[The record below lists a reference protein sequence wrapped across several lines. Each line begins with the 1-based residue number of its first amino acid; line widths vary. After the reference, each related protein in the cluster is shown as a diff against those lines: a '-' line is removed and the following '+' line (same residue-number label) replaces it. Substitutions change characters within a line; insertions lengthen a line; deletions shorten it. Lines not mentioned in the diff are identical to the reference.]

1 MYRGLLLSFLF
12 FVGAVQAQQ
21 RLQVTGDVSATTKPA
36 ESAML
41 VEGTL
46 LEVARQISP
55 KGWTG
60 FASKSVNPSIKSTA
74 RIEKG
79 QVWTDV
85 LARWLEAEG
94 LTARVDASRRLLL
107 IDGPIQSAAV
117 AKERA
122 SIDLPA
128 SAPVATPLAIWEVKS
143 SDGTLSRALLRWATQ
158 ADAQVMYEAPQDVAA
173 IAVKYSGSFE
183 QSLEALLKDT
193 GNGSYPLHG
202 CQYNNITRI
211 LHISQQCDR

>member
-12 FVGAVQAQQ
+12 FVGAAQAQQ
-21 RLQVTGDVSATTKPA
+21 RLQVIGDVSATTKPA

-55 KGWTG
+55 KGWSG
-60 FASKSVNPSIKSTA
+60 FASKSVNPSIKSSA

-107 IDGPIQSAAV
+107 IDGPIQAASTT
-117 AKERA
+117 KEPV
-122 SIDLPA
+122 SNNLPA
-128 SAPVATPLAIWEVKS
+128 SAPASPTLAMWEVKS
-143 SDGTLSRALLRWATQ
+143 SDGTLSRALLRWASQ
-158 ADAQVMYEAPQDVAA
+158 GNAQVLYEAPQDIAA
-173 IAVKYSGSFE
+173 VAVKYSGSFE

-202 CQYNNITRI
+202 CQYNNIIRI